1 MTLTRGAMDRARRIL
16 WLVTGAGKAPMLARL
31 DAGDPTIPAGRV
43 DAARAIAFVD
53 DAAAARLPGR
63 RQPEGPLP

>member
-1 MTLTRGAMDRARRIL
+1 
-16 WLVTGAGKAPMLARL
+16 MLARL

-53 DAAAARLPGR
+53 DAAASRLPGR
-63 RQPEGPLP
+63 RRREGPRP